1 MDELNIFGVELRREL
16 GELIDFGFEFGVGSG
31 GELVEDGGCS
41 MGAIFGGKEDFGV
54 LLQILATTGQIVSRN
69 VDHRVLE

>member
-31 GELVEDGGCS
+31 GELVEDGG
-41 MGAIFGGKEDFGV
+41 
-54 LLQILATTGQIVSRN
+54 
-69 VDHRVLE
+69 